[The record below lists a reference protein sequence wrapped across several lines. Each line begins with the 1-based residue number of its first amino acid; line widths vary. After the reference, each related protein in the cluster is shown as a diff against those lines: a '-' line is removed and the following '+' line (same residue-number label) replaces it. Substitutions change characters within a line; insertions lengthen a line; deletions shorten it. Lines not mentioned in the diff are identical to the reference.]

1 MPFDIK
7 YSSAEYYS
15 ELLFLPEKRRTKL
28 DEIKTTPVK
37 MRGAKEPKNLL
48 IATRVARRLRIVG
61 KAMLAKETREL
72 NYMIRLRGQRERA
85 LKAQF
90 ADHRLTHEEM
100 EAQLK
105 PLAEKIKAKAKRL
118 ESINEK
124 RARLLGPRRDRI
136 NISALNDPFFDYI
149 YGHEAFS
156 LKTKEMFSA
165 SKSKPIQTVAMVDM
179 DKLKES
185 NTLFG
190 HVRGGAVLLDCYA
203 KAAKSICEKYG
214 GFAARYGSDEF
225 TFHFPLPAEKV
236 QEIMLEYQGI
246 ARENLMK
253 SPLAYAVK
261 QRKIPGTAT
270 GAIIQVDFGF
280 QREHKQNPEQIYKNV
295 MEQVS
300 RKLIALKT
308 QGRRGRLLEK
318 GFSGFIRGYNRVFGG
333 KSGRGQIATLE
344 ENELPKSIK

>member
-1 MPFDIK
+1 M
-7 YSSAEYYS
+7 
-15 ELLFLPEKRRTKL
+15 PEKRRLKL
-28 DEIKTTPVK
+28 DEIKTVPVK
-37 MRGAKEPKNLL
+37 MRGAKEPKNVL

-61 KAMLAKETREL
+61 RAMLVKETREL
-72 NYMIRLRGQRERA
+72 GYMIRLRGQHERA

-90 ADHRLTHEEM
+90 ADHRLTNEEM

-105 PLAEKIKAKAKRL
+105 PLDEKIDAKVKRL
-118 ESINEK
+118 ESITEK
-124 RARLLGPRRDRI
+124 RARLLGPRLDSVSM
-136 NISALNDPFFDYI
+136 SALNDPFFDYI

-156 LKTKEMFSA
+156 LKAKEMFSS
-165 SKSKPIQTVAMVDM
+165 SKSRPVQTVAMVDM
-179 DKLKES
+179 DKLKDS

-190 HVRGGAVLLDCYA
+190 HVRGGAVLLGCYA
-203 KAAKSICEKYG
+203 EAAKSICEKYG
-214 GFAARYGSDEF
+214 GFTARYGADEF

-253 SPLAYAVK
+253 SPLAYAVEK
-261 QRKIPGTAT
+261 RKIPGTAT

-280 QREHKQNPEQIYKNV
+280 QLAHKQNPEQIYKNV

-300 RKLIALKT
+300 RKLIAMKS

-318 GFSGFIRGYNRVFGG
+318 GFSGFIRGYNRIFGG
-333 KSGRGQIATLE
+333 KSGRGQIVTLK
-344 ENELPKSIK
+344 ENELPKSMKSGKPIK